1 MILELNQIDM
11 PDYFP
16 RTGES
21 DSIFSRDDNLS
32 NVPRPEF
39 SAKLEELADLL
50 VEFNLLISDH
60 YLDHQVAIREPEL
73 FDLGAG

>member
-16 RTGES
+16 RTAPS
-21 DSIFSRDDNLS
+21 DSILSRDDNLS

-39 SAKLEELADLL
+39 SVKLEELTDLL

-60 YLDHQVAIREPEL
+60 YLDHQVTIREPEL
-73 FDLGAG
+73 FDLGGG